1 LDHLSLILVFT
12 LPGGF
17 LMQRLLFI
25 TILCLS
31 ILFAVSLSMAGEF
44 NVLIVVADSSALAES
59 SVVQSFPQIEGNTFK
74 FTEINIATGGT
85 RPIAGG
91 LIPADEVADGNLNWF
106 DYQIIWFA
114 WNGPGHDS
122 DYFME
127 GTEEDLLKFAEDG
140 GVIYMSAFDDNYRDA
155 GGNQIGGWMPIDQF
169 PCGVDNTGDA
179 DVEITPEG
187 DSTPLFKVPNKLD
200 DNYLSTLTLDDNLAP
215 GSDEYVTLA
224 TRTDNNKPAIAMLP
238 YGKGAYVN
246 CCIDARSTFPAATQL
261 MENMLN
267 YLASLMVP
275 QAVEPGGK
283 LHNVWGDVKRL
294 Y

>member
-1 LDHLSLILVFT
+1 
-12 LPGGF
+12 
-17 LMQRLLFI
+17 MQRLLFI
-25 TILCLS
+25 TILCIS
-31 ILFAVSLSMAGEF
+31 ILFAVSISMAGEF

-91 LIPADEVADGNLNWF
+91 VIPVEAVEDGELNWF

-114 WNGPGHDS
+114 WNGPGHDG

-127 GTEEDLLKFAEDG
+127 GTEEDLLKFVQDG

-155 GGNQIGGWMPIDQF
+155 GGNQIGIWMPIDQF

-187 DSTPLFKVPNKLD
+187 DSTPLFKVPNDLD
-200 DNYLSTLTLDDNLAP
+200 DNYLSTITLDDNLAP

-224 TRTDNNKPAIAMLP
+224 ARADNNKPAIAMLP
-238 YGKGAYVN
+238 YGKGAYVG

-283 LHNVWGDVKRL
+283 LHNVWGELKRL

>member
-1 LDHLSLILVFT
+1 MRSLL
-12 LPGGF
+12 
-17 LMQRLLFI
+17 

-31 ILFAVSLSMAGEF
+31 ILFAVSSSMAAEF
-44 NVLIVVADSSALAES
+44 NVLIVIADSSALAES

-91 LIPADEVADGNLNWF
+91 LTPADEVADGNLNWF

-127 GTEEDLLKFAEDG
+127 GTEEDLLKFVEDG

-155 GGNQIGGWMPIDQF
+155 NGNQIGGWMPIDQF

-179 DVEITPEG
+179 DVEITPAG
-187 DSTPLFKVPNKLD
+187 DSTPLFKVPNDLD
-200 DNYLSTLTLDDNLAP
+200 DNYLSTITLDDNLAP

-238 YGKGAYVN
+238 YGKGAYAN

-267 YLASLMVP
+267 YLAGLTVA

-283 LHNVWGDVKRL
+283 LHSVWGKLKRL